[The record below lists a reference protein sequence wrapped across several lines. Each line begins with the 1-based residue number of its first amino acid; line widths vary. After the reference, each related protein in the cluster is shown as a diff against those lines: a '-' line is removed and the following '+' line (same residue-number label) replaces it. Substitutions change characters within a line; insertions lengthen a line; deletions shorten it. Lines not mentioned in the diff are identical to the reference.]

1 MRPADVIRKKR
12 DSVPLDDDEIRYFIA
27 GVTDGS
33 WSDYQATAL
42 LMAIYIRG
50 MDARETATL
59 TDAMVHSGDRLD
71 LSNLGAVAVDKHST
85 GGVGDKTSIVLAPLA
100 AACGAIVPMMS
111 GRGLGHTGGTLD
123 KLESIPGFRTQLS
136 IPEMRAVLE
145 RTGVALIG
153 QTAEIAP
160 ADRKLYALRDVTST
174 VESLPLIC
182 SSIMCKKIAEGVG
195 GLVLDVKYGRGAFMR
210 DPDRGRELARAM
222 VDTGR
227 RAGVRTEAL
236 LTAMDTPLGL
246 TAGNSLEI
254 IECIEAL
261 KGRGPADLMELSELL
276 AARMLV
282 LAKIAKD
289 EADAL
294 ARVRRALDDGSALE
308 RLRMII
314 EAQGGNPRVVDDY
327 SLFPAAAHK
336 EIVTAGRDGIVQAIH
351 ADLIGHACVSLG
363 AGRER
368 VDSVIDQAVG
378 FILRAKPGDAVKA
391 GDAVLEVHYND
402 RARLAGALA
411 RVREAIEIG
420 DAPPRIAPLILDRI
434 QSADTSYE

>member
-1 MRPADVIRKKR
+1 MRPTDVIRKKR
-12 DSVPLDDDEIRYFIA
+12 DNLPLGDDEIRSFIA

-42 LMAIYIRG
+42 LMAIFIRG

-59 TDAMVHSGDRLD
+59 TDAMVHSGDQLD
-71 LSNLGAVAVDKHST
+71 LSEFGGIPVDKHST
-85 GGVGDKTSIVLAPLA
+85 GGIGDKTSIVLAPLA

-136 IPEMRAVLE
+136 IPEMRAVLK

-153 QTAEIAP
+153 QTAQIAP

-195 GLVLDVKYGRGAFMR
+195 GLVLDVKYGRGAFLR
-210 DPDRGRELARAM
+210 DPDDGRQLARAM
-222 VDTGR
+222 VETGR
-227 RAGVRTEAL
+227 RAGVQTEAL
-236 LTAMDTPLGL
+236 LTAMETPLGM
-246 TAGNSLEI
+246 AVGNSLEI

-282 LAKIAKD
+282 LANIAKD

-314 EAQGGNPRVVDDY
+314 EAQGGDPRVVDDY
-327 SLFPAAAHK
+327 GLFPAAAHQ
-336 EIVTAGRDGIVQAIH
+336 EIVKADRDGIVQAIH

-368 VDSVIDQAVG
+368 VDSVIDPAVG
-378 FILRAKPGDAVKA
+378 CVLRRKPGDAVKA
-391 GDAVLEVHYND
+391 GDAVLEVHYNAP
-402 RARLAGALA
+402 ARLAGAMA

-420 DAPPRIAPLILDRI
+420 DAPPSQAPLIIERL
-434 QSADTSYE
+434 AAA